1 MPKATALDRQKPR
14 CLVRNAA
21 MSHRGDFRWRDP
33 TRAGANQTT
42 TSAPK
47 NAVLPNIFMRLG
59 SHPGAPTGSPVCTRK
74 SLKNL
79 AIYLRIAC
87 LHLRRRVTRNAPREI
102 EEIHTSRTPLVID
115 L

>member
-1 MPKATALDRQKPR
+1 MPKATALARQKPR

-21 MSHRGDFRWRDP
+21 MSHRGKFRWRDP
-33 TRAGANQTT
+33 TRAGANQTA
-42 TSAPK
+42 TSVPE

-87 LHLRRRVTRNAPREI
+87 LDLRRRVTRNAPREI
-102 EEIHTSRTPLVID
+102 VEIHTSRTPLVID